1 MRLVQAYSEIR
12 CGAITLSQRRFCCDK
27 PFRQTDPTKP
37 QRSELVIDTVPHR
50 VTEQVLA
57 FCRTIAPGRPTF
69 ISSKPSTD
77 AQPSA
82 CFDNVARKVERAGG
96 SVASGWV
103 IWSVPGIYFEAEH
116 HGVWRNRR
124 GELIDVSPQP
134 NSGRRILF
142 LPDPGAPYDPLRH
155 RSNILRPASDDP
167 RAIELV
173 ELANRRNQIQDA
185 YRQGGNRIARFTLSD
200 QRDLDEIQRRLQR
213 LLLELTGKA

>member
-1 MRLVQAYSEIR
+1 M
-12 CGAITLSQRRFCCDK
+12 T
-27 PFRQTDPTKP
+27 
-37 QRSELVIDTVPHR
+37 DTVPR
-50 VTEQVLA
+50 QLSAPLLE
-57 FCRTIAPGRPTF
+57 FCRTIVPSRPKF
-69 ISSKPSTD
+69 IPSKPSAD

-96 SVASGWV
+96 SVAAGWA
-103 IWSVPGIYFEAEH
+103 IWSVPGLYFEAEH
-116 HGVWRNRR
+116 HGVWCNKR

-173 ELANRRNQIQDA
+173 ELANRRNHIQDA
-185 YRQGGNRIARFTLSD
+185 YREGGNRIARFTLSD
-200 QRDLDEIQRRLQR
+200 QRELGEIQHRLQY
-213 LLLELTGKA
+213 LLLNLTGKA